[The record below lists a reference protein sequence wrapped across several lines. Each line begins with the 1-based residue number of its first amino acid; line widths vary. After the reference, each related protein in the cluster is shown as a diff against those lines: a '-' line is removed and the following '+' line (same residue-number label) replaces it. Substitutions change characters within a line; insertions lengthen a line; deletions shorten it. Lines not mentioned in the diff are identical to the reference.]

1 MSRCLMPA
9 LLLMV
14 STRAPIA
21 HGDDVS
27 AVLMPLLDR
36 YCLKCHGA
44 TETVRGD
51 VNLNAVTASH
61 LTKNPELA
69 KAVRDALEASTMP
82 PESEAQPSQMDRET
96 SVRALNALL
105 NAAAGTQPKMPRP
118 VRRLNRFQYNNAVRD
133 LLQLKRN
140 IFPLPE
146 KLMTRRSGYLG
157 NGMKEMPDTVHAVS
171 QTLNPEPGLRNVK
184 AFPKDLRA
192 AHGFDNQANQLTLS
206 PLLLDAF
213 LRLSVSIVE
222 SPDFTEEHVG
232 IWKEFFAAPSRD
244 KEPAEEVRRRL
255 RPFLR
260 SAFRGPVEPATLERY
275 AAYGR
280 NKLQQGT
287 PFTKCMKQLVS
298 AVLSSPKFLYRW
310 DATDN
315 SNREFELASDLSFFL
330 WSSGP
335 DSELLDLAERG
346 QLTDPQTLRHTVSR
360 MLADY
365 RIERFLDSFPTQWM
379 QLENVLAA
387 TPDPKINRY
396 YSLDNQHPASLQMLL
411 EPLLLFD
418 TVFVEDRS
426 VMDLISPGFG
436 YQSQFLRTWYDS
448 ELRPPVVDVKSI
460 LNENAVH
467 QEKRRQL
474 QTSIGA
480 VEKQLS
486 ALLDPVREQI
496 LSKRSNDADQRKSID
511 LKPYAAWEFNEDL
524 RDSIGSLHLHAHG
537 NIIHRDGMVTLN
549 KSYLLSDP
557 LPMELKAKSL
567 EVWCRVHDL
576 NQRGG
581 GVMGIQGPGDFFDT
595 IVLGER
601 KPKHWISGSNG
612 FSRTEDFPESFE
624 ENLQA
629 EPIHLVMVYQ
639 EDGTTT
645 LYRNGAAYGKP
656 YQKGAAVFP
665 GNKTS
670 VIFGLRHL
678 PPGGNKYL
686 HVSLDQARLYTR
698 ALTADEVASAASGQ
712 HLFVSAD
719 ELAAAMSREQV
730 QQWQNLKADVTRL
743 SLELKEVPADRDP
756 KTVRENVRTQFEDA
770 IRAQLRDSRFIRTDV
785 SDTRYGGVI
794 TNAAMLTMTSGP
806 KRTHPIA
813 RGAWVIE
820 VIFNDPPPPPP
831 NDVPPLNDQQAD
843 DHLTIREKFAKHR
856 ENPDC
861 AGCHSRLDPLGFA
874 LENYDITGRWRD
886 RYENGRDVDA
896 SGTLLRRYKFGGV
909 REFKASIM
917 QEDRRFAR
925 AFTAHLMR
933 YALARELN
941 VADSLIVDDIVDRAE
956 QNNFRLR
963 SLIRGVILSRSF
975 LRSTIRL
982 SHTEAAE

>member
-1 MSRCLMPA
+1 MPA

-14 STRAPIA
+14 SIMVPVVKA
-21 HGDDVS
+21 DDFNT
-27 AVLMPLLDR
+27 VLKPLLDR
-36 YCLKCHGA
+36 YCVRCHGA
-44 TETVRGD
+44 TGKVRGD
-51 VNLNAVTASH
+51 VNLSAISASH
-61 LTKNPELA
+61 LTNTPELA
-69 KAVRDALEASTMP
+69 EAVRDALEAGTMP
-82 PESEAQPSQMDRET
+82 PESEVQPSEQDRDT
-96 SVRALNALL
+96 SIRALNAILK
-105 NAAAGTQPKMPRP
+105 ATVGTQPVVPRP

-140 IFPLPE
+140 IFALPE
-146 KLMTRRSGYLG
+146 KLMTRRSEYLG
-157 NGMKEMPDTVHAVS
+157 NGVKQMPDKVHAVS
-171 QTLNPEPGLRNVK
+171 QTLKPEPGLSDVK

-192 AHGFDNQANQLTLS
+192 SHGFDNQANQLTLS

-222 SPDFTEEHVG
+222 SPDFNEENVG
-232 IWKEFFAAPSRD
+232 IWEDFFAAPPAGED
-244 KEPAEEVRRRL
+244 PAEELRRRL
-255 RPFLR
+255 KPFLR
-260 SAFRGPVEPATLERY
+260 TAFRRPVEPETLKRY

-280 NKLQQGT
+280 NKLEQGT
-287 PFTKCMKQLVS
+287 PFTKCMKQLAS

-310 DATDN
+310 DATDE
-315 SNREFELASDLSFFL
+315 SNHEFELASDLSFFL

-346 QLTDPQTLRHTVSR
+346 QLSEPQTLKRTVTR
-360 MLADY
+360 MLTDR
-365 RIERFLDSFPTQWM
+365 RIERFLDNFPAQWM

-387 TPDPKINRY
+387 TPDPRINPY
-396 YSLDNQHPASLQMLL
+396 YSLDNEHPASLQMLL

-426 VMDLISPGFG
+426 VMDLVSPGFG

-460 LNENAVH
+460 LNENARH
-467 QEKRRQL
+467 QAKRRQL
-474 QTSIGA
+474 EASISN
-480 VEKQLS
+480 VETRLS
-486 ALLDPVREQI
+486 ELLDPVREKI
-496 LSKRSNDADQRKSID
+496 LSERIKNVDSQKPVD

-524 RDSIGSLHLHAHG
+524 RDSIGSLHLNAHG
-537 NIIHRDGMVTLN
+537 DVVHHDGTVTLN
-549 KSYLLSDP
+549 KSYLLSEP
-557 LPMELKAKSL
+557 LPLELKAKSL

-601 KPKHWISGSNG
+601 KPRHWISGSNG

-624 ENLQA
+624 ENRLA
-629 EPIHLVMVYQ
+629 DPIHLVMVYE

-645 LYRNGAAYGKP
+645 LYRNGTAYGKP
-656 YQKGAAVFP
+656 YQKGTAVFP
-665 GNKTS
+665 GKKTS

-678 PPGGNKYL
+678 PPGGNRYL

-712 HLFVSAD
+712 HLFVSED
-719 ELAAAMSREQV
+719 DLAAAMAREQA
-730 QQWQNLKADVTRL
+730 QQWKALKAEAARL
-743 SLELKEVPADRDP
+743 NDELTKVPADRDP
-756 KTVRENVRTQFEDA
+756 KTVQENVRREYEDA
-770 IRAQLRDSRFIRTDV
+770 IRAQLRDSQFIRTEV
-785 SDTRYGGVI
+785 SNPRYGGVI

-831 NDVPPLNDQQAD
+831 NDVPPLNDQQTD
-843 DHLTIREKFAKHR
+843 NHLTIREKFAKHR

-886 RYENGRDVDA
+886 RYKNGRDVDA
-896 SGTLLRRYKFGGV
+896 SGTLLRRYNFGGIQ
-909 REFKASIM
+909 EFKAAIM

-941 VADSLIVDDIVDRAE
+941 VADSLTIDDIVDRTE
-956 QNNFRLR
+956 QNDFRIQ
-963 SLIRGVILSRSF
+963 SLIREVILSRSF
-975 LRSTIRL
+975 QRSSGPH
-982 SHTEAAE
+982 SHSQPAVK